1 MKTIVNLDIPWTL
14 HSSYYGSNVPK
25 KLYKT
30 YYKFRGDNNNNDE
43 DKRSIDQELFNNV
56 QDIITQLITPKSL
69 IL

>member
-1 MKTIVNLDIPWTL
+1 MKSKVNLDIPWTL

-30 YYKFRGDNNNNDE
+30 YYKIRGNNNNDE
-43 DKRSIDQELFNNV
+43 GNKSIDQELFNNV